1 MKALTQVEQPD
12 QHISEFACHADR
24 FRGLRHETRIAVG
37 KEGHGPSCRQDD
49 INRELVTLA
58 RAGET
63 VVRLKGGDPLVFG
76 RAAEELDACR
86 DAGIPVEIVPG
97 ITAAQGAAAA
107 LGFPL
112 TERSHARRLQLIT
125 GHARGGV
132 LPEDIDWSA
141 LADRSTTTAVYMPRA
156 TVDLLVRRAI
166 AEGLDPDTPA
176 LAIAAATCPDQQ
188 SVSGP
193 IHRLPALVRTLP
205 KKRPLLLLIGAV
217 TAPTFSPAAAEACQD
232 LPSLLPVP

>member
-1 MKALTQVEQPD
+1 
-12 QHISEFACHADR
+12 
-24 FRGLRHETRIAVG
+24 
-37 KEGHGPSCRQDD
+37 
-49 INRELVTLA
+49 
-58 RAGET
+58 
-63 VVRLKGGDPLVFG
+63 
-76 RAAEELDACR
+76 
-86 DAGIPVEIVPG
+86 
-97 ITAAQGAAAA
+97 
-107 LGFPL
+107 
-112 TERSHARRLQLIT
+112 
-125 GHARGGV
+125 
-132 LPEDIDWSA
+132 EDIDWSA
-141 LADRSTTTAVYMPRA
+141 LADRGTTTAVYMPRA